1 MIIDHPCLRL
11 HLNAPI
17 LPRIRKVQPVHLLNI
32 YSYIYST
39 YTHTYTQH
47 ILNHC
52 RFCTS
57 YQNQSIS
64 CSTHSEHSA
73 LPNQI
78 QQNHSEHAALP
89 NQNQQIHQNHI
100 RAYPALPNQNHQ
112 IHSEHILLY
121 PTRFSRITQSIS
133 CSTQP
138 ESPDS
143 LRAYLALPTQST
155 SCSSQSRGT
164 RGPSDWGGATRTRGQ
179 FRLGPP
185 EPADGDQQEDQP
197 ERAQPSVGLLGHW
210 QPRQQ
215 EDQPERGQPQ
225 PFLQQPRD

>member
-57 YQNQSIS
+57 YQNQSIF
-64 CSTHSEHSA
+64 CSTHSEHS
-73 LPNQI
+73 
-78 QQNHSEHAALP
+78 
-89 NQNQQIHQNHI
+89 
-100 RAYPALPNQNHQ
+100 ALPNQNHQ

-121 PTRFSRITQSIS
+121 PTRFSRITEHILLYPTRITRFTQSIS
-133 CSTQP
+133 CSTHSEHILLFPIQRNQRP
-138 ESPDS
+138 FR
-143 LRAYLALPTQST
+143 LG
-155 SCSSQSRGT
+155 RGHQNQGT
-164 RGPSDWGGATRTRGQ
+164 VQTGATRTSGRRPTRGSARTSTTISWAAWALVTTTTRGSARTRATTT
-179 FRLGPP
+179 FPTTTRRLTS
-185 EPADGDQQEDQP
+185 
-197 ERAQPSVGLLGHW
+197 ERVQ
-210 QPRQQ
+210 
-215 EDQPERGQPQ
+215 D
-225 PFLQQPRD
+225 